1 MASEIRVNKIENRS
15 GLGTVTF
22 ADTGVDLAGIVTATT
37 FSGSGA
43 SLTSLPAAQVTGTL
57 PAISGANLTNLAA
70 ANLTGTIADARFPAT
85 LPAAS
90 AANLTSIPAANVTG
104 TLPAISAANL
114 TNIPAA
120 NIVGVCTSGLTKTG
134 GFGSLT
140 LLSTTTLSS
149 EVTTVQIDNSFD
161 AYDLYLLTA
170 DRLSCTVDTR
180 DLHAY
185 IRDNNNIT
193 SNYSVKIYGTS
204 IDYNYGDNAGD
215 IRFQYNSIGNEVDG
229 SHVQDDYYMYM
240 YMGGFEAN
248 RTWRAW
254 GQTCYGDG
262 GNPGN
267 AAGQSFTVRVMR
279 SAAIT
284 GIRFFWQ
291 SGDFRA
297 DSQFKLYGVG

>member
-43 SLTSLPAAQVTGTL
+43 SLTGLPAAQVTGTL

-104 TLPAISAANL
+104 TLPALTAANL

-134 GFGSLT
+134 GFGKVLKVQQTTIPTIATYSSGSTTYQEVTNDPFVVAGTNSNILVT
-140 LLSTTTLSS
+140 LNIAGYTSNSGADRNFRLAYKVASGSYTNINFNPNGSTSENMFSDIRGDDRGYEFALSTSFL
-149 EVTTVQIDNSFD
+149 ID
-161 AYDLYLLTA
+161 
-170 DRLSCTVDTR
+170 
-180 DLHAY
+180 
-185 IRDNNNIT
+185 
-193 SNYSVKIYGTS
+193 GTW
-204 IDYNYGDNAGD
+204 NAGD
-215 IRFQYNSIGNEVDG
+215 TITVKLETVGESTFYLNGAISTTDVRFGNG
-229 SHVQDDYYMYM
+229 LSK
-240 YMGGFEAN
+240 FI
-248 RTWRAW
+248 
-254 GQTCYGDG
+254 
-262 GNPGN
+262 
-267 AAGQSFTVRVMR
+267 FTEY
-279 SAAIT
+279 S
-284 GIRFFWQ
+284 
-291 SGDFRA
+291 D
-297 DSQFKLYGVG
+297 